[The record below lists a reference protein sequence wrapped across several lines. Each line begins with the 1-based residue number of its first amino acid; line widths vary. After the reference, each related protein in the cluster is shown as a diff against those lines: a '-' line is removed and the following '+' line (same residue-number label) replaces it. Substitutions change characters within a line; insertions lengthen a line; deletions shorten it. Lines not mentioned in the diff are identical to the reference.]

1 MSDENNFYLGR
12 IFDNKQAK
20 VTTDPYLYDP
30 ADLTTHAVIT
40 GMTGSG
46 KTGFCIGLL
55 EEAALK
61 GIPAIVIDPK
71 GDLTNL
77 LLHFPELLPA
87 DFQPWIDPDAAR
99 REGKSVDGMAGE
111 TAATWKKGLADWGLG
126 KDQLQKL
133 KDNVEFTIYSPGSSS
148 GVPVNILASFQ
159 SPDVPWSGNE
169 EILREKIASIV
180 TALLGLVGLTDIDP
194 LRSREHILVSNLLET
209 AWSKGQTLQL
219 TDLILQ
225 VQKPPFERLGALPV
239 DGFFPEKDRF
249 ELSMLLNNFMASPSF
264 QIWLSGQTLDI
275 QNILYKPN
283 GDPRHSIFYIAHL
296 SDGER
301 MFFVTMLYA
310 AIESWM
316 RVQRGSSSLRALV
329 YFDEIMG
336 YLPPVANPP
345 SRTVILRML
354 KQARAFGVGL
364 VLATQNPVDL
374 DYKALSNAGTWVI
387 GRLQTEQDK
396 NRLLDGLTSAAGGID
411 RGEIDKLL
419 SGLGKRVFLVQNVH
433 SKAPQ
438 LIQTRW
444 CLNYLAGP
452 LTRTQLPALNALV
465 GVKAPSEISATK
477 LQAADSTGTGGSGIG
492 GAAAV
497 NTASQAQT
505 ASSGGYTS
513 TRPGVPQGMDE
524 VFLPAD
530 ISFTQAAQKA
540 GVSAPQSGMV
550 YKPVLLGQLQIN
562 YLSRSYNL
570 DSSRRLAC
578 LVDEE
583 VSGRIT
589 WEDFIFPE
597 QDVKNLRAQRIQAD
611 ALYDVIPGWISDVK
625 RLSQLQNDFEDW
637 AYRTGTVSILSNK
650 SLKVFAAPN
659 TKKEDFL
666 VTCQKAAEDASKDE
680 LDKIEQTFETKN
692 AALASKIKKQQL
704 EIDQKQSAL
713 TARRTDEIVKGASVA
728 GNVLL
733 GLFGGRKSG
742 LSSALSGGSS
752 TLNKHRMAEEAAG
765 RLEQEKGDLTALE
778 EQMALM
784 VKNKESEKADVLEKW
799 GKVAE
804 DIQEISVAPAKK
816 DIYTELFGIAW
827 LPYYTVKAGMEVRL
841 IPAFKRDQ

>member
-1 MSDENNFYLGR
+1 MGDENNFYLGR

-20 VTTDPYLYDP
+20 VTTEPYLYDP

-55 EEAALK
+55 EEAAIK
-61 GIPAIVIDPK
+61 GIPAIVVDPK

-77 LLHFPELLPA
+77 LLHFPELRPE
-87 DFQPWIDPDAAR
+87 DFQPWIDPDSAR
-99 REGKSVDGMAGE
+99 REGKTVDVMAGE

-126 KDQLQKL
+126 KEQLQKL
-133 KDNVEFTIYSPGSSS
+133 KDAVEFTIYTPGSSS

-159 SPDVPWSGNE
+159 SPDIPWSGNE

-180 TALLGLVGLTDIDP
+180 AALLGLVGLTNIDP
-194 LRSREHILVSNLLET
+194 LRSREHILVSNLIET

-219 TDLILQ
+219 SDLILQ
-225 VQKPPFERLGALPV
+225 VQNPPFERLGALPV

-264 QIWLSGQTLDI
+264 QIWLSGQPLDI

-283 GDPRHSIFYIAHL
+283 GEPRHSIFYIAHL
-296 SDGER
+296 SEAER

-316 RVQRGSSSLRALV
+316 RAQRGTSSLRALV

-396 NRLLDGLTSAAGGID
+396 NRLLDGLTSAAGGVD

-433 SKAPQ
+433 SKAPV

-452 LTRTQLPALNALV
+452 ITRTQIPALNALV
-465 GVKAPSEISATK
+465 GVKSPSESQTAKPEVTGSA
-477 LQAADSTGTGGSGIG
+477 GGVGGGLS
-492 GAAAV
+492 GAASV
-497 NTASQAQT
+497 KTTQQNQT
-505 ASSGGYTS
+505 ASNVGYTT

-524 VFLPAD
+524 IFMPANV
-530 ISFTQAAQKA
+530 SFSQAAQKA
-540 GVSAPQSGMV
+540 GVSAPQSGLV
-550 YKPVLLGQLQIN
+550 YKPALFGQLQIN
-562 YLSRSYNL
+562 YLARSYNL

-583 VSGRIT
+583 TSGRIT
-589 WEDFIFPE
+589 WEDYAYPE
-597 QDVKNLRAQRIQAD
+597 QDLKMLRAQQAPANVMFD
-611 ALYDVIPGWISDVK
+611 GLPGWLSEIRS
-625 RLSQLQNDFEDW
+625 LSQLQNDYEDW
-637 AYRTGTVSILSNK
+637 AYRTGTISILSNK
-650 SLKVFAAPN
+650 SLKVFAAPE

-666 VTCQKAAEDASKDE
+666 ATCKKAAEDAAKDE
-680 LDKIEQTFETKN
+680 LDKIEQTYATKN
-692 AALASKIKKQQL
+692 STLASKITKQKL
-704 EIDQKQSAL
+704 EIDQKQGAL
-713 TARRTDEIVKGASVA
+713 NARRTDEIVKGASVA

-733 GLFGGRKSG
+733 SLFGGRKSG

-765 RLEQEKGDLTALE
+765 RLDQEKQDLAAIE
-778 EQMALM
+778 EQLALLE
-784 VKNKESEKADVLEKW
+784 KNKESEKADVLEKW
-799 GKVAE
+799 ARVAE

-827 LPYYTVKAGMEVRL
+827 LPYYTVKAGMEDRL
-841 IPAFKRDQ
+841 IPAFTRE